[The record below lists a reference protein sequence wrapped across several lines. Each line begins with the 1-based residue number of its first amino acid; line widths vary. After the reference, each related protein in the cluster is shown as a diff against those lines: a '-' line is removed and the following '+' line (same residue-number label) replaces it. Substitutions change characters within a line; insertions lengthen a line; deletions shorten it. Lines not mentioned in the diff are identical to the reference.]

1 MIGTIRRKPKLYK
14 FDLPIRVMNKDQF
27 ISYFL
32 GFVDGEGCFNISLK
46 KQDSAKMRWV
56 LDPVF
61 HVTQHKNQRELLY
74 NFQRMMGCGAVIK
87 KYGQPDT
94 LMFLVHSRKDLI
106 DKIIPFF
113 RKNKLIVKRKSFE
126 IFAEVVE
133 GLNQHQHGNV
143 QDFRKL
149 VKKVFVMNNK
159 GKYRKYK
166 LKEVLDTLGSS
177 ETIRQT

>member
-14 FDLPIRVMNKDQF
+14 FDLPVRVMNKDQF

-74 NFQRMMGCGAVIK
+74 NFQLMLGCGQVVK
-87 KYGQPDT
+87 KYGQENT
-94 LMFLVHSRKDLI
+94 LLFLVHRRRDI
-106 DKIIPFF
+106 VDKVVPFF
-113 RKNKLIVKRKSFE
+113 RKNKLLVKRKNFE
-126 IFAEVVE
+126 LFAEVVE
-133 GLNQHQHGNV
+133 GLDKHQHGNIK
-143 QDFRKL
+143 DFRKL
-149 VKKVFVMNNK
+149 VKKVFLMN
-159 GKYRKYK
+159 GEGVYRKYK
-166 LKEVLDTLGSS
+166 LKDILDSLGSS

>member
-1 MIGTIRRKPKLYK
+1 M
-14 FDLPIRVMNKDQF
+14 RVMNKDQF

-74 NFQRMMGCGAVIK
+74 NFQRMMGCGNVIK

-94 LMFLVHSRKDLI
+94 LMFLVHSRKDLV

-113 RKNKLIVKRKSFE
+113 PHLTDPWFNLF
-126 IFAEVVE
+126 VVII
-133 GLNQHQHGNV
+133 LLHI
-143 QDFRKL
+143 
-149 VKKVFVMNNK
+149 
-159 GKYRKYK
+159 Y
-166 LKEVLDTLGSS
+166 VLGAD
-177 ETIRQT
+177 IWRFN

>member
-14 FDLPIRVMNKDQF
+14 LNLRVRVMNGDRF

-61 HVTQHKNQRELLY
+61 HVTQHKNHKELLY
-74 NFQRMMGCGAVIK
+74 NFQKMLGCGSVIK

-94 LMFLVHSRKDLI
+94 MQFIVQSRRELVE
-106 DKIIPFF
+106 KIKHP
-113 RKNKLIVKRKSFE
+113 SPT
-126 IFAEVVE
+126 
-133 GLNQHQHGNV
+133 
-143 QDFRKL
+143 
-149 VKKVFVMNNK
+149 KKPK
-159 GKYRKYK
+159 K
-166 LKEVLDTLGSS
+166 
-177 ETIRQT
+177 